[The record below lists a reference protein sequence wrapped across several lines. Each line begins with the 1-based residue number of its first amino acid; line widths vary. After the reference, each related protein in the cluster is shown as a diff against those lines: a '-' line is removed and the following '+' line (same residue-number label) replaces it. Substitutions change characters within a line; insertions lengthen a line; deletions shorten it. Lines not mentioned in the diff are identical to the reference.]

1 MAELDIEK
9 LKSCTAIKQIP
20 ILTLDERWYH
30 LITDKLKT
38 DEICY
43 WEKQVNELL
52 KKQGQVNN
60 DIKEVKKIKN
70 QLIQDVVDNMQDED
84 NDPKR
89 AKVMEKNQRLIQ
101 EAKDKINSLE
111 DEALDIPRDLVNANE
126 RLMIETVKVCYNKIN
141 SNKEDLEVLD
151 KWINATRVKLKKNIL
166 IKQDKEEVNNR
177 MYSAMHDIL
186 GPDVMKELDKVNEVL
201 SSSEQFVEKYQKPLL
216 VTVLIIILVVA
227 GFLSVR
233 HFYFQPRE
241 VKAQAAM
248 YKGEIYFAK
257 DSFEL
262 ALKGN
267 GADFVGFEAIA
278 DDYSST
284 KAGNLAAAYAGICYY
299 NLGKDA
305 EALAYLKKFDGD
317 DAFLSPN
324 IEAMIGNCYAN
335 MDQYDDAIKAFEK
348 AAKKADNEMASPIF
362 LQKAATVAEKMG
374 NYKKALDF
382 YQKIKDE
389 YSQSMIGRDID
400 KYIERAKAHVK

>member
-9 LKSCTAIKQIP
+9 LKSCTAINDIP

-38 DEICY
+38 DEIRY
-43 WEKQVNELL
+43 WEKRLNELL

-126 RLMIETVKVCYNKIN
+126 HLMIETVKVCYNKIN

-186 GPDVMKELDKVNEVL
+186 GPDVMKELDKVNE
-201 SSSEQFVEKYQKPLL
+201 E
-216 VTVLIIILVVA
+216 
-227 GFLSVR
+227 
-233 HFYFQPRE
+233 E
-241 VKAQAAM
+241 V
-248 YKGEIYFAK
+248 
-257 DSFEL
+257 
-262 ALKGN
+262 
-267 GADFVGFEAIA
+267 
-278 DDYSST
+278 
-284 KAGNLAAAYAGICYY
+284 
-299 NLGKDA
+299 
-305 EALAYLKKFDGD
+305 
-317 DAFLSPN
+317 
-324 IEAMIGNCYAN
+324 
-335 MDQYDDAIKAFEK
+335 
-348 AAKKADNEMASPIF
+348 
-362 LQKAATVAEKMG
+362 
-374 NYKKALDF
+374 
-382 YQKIKDE
+382 
-389 YSQSMIGRDID
+389 
-400 KYIERAKAHVK
+400 

>member
-1 MAELDIEK
+1 M
-9 LKSCTAIKQIP
+9 
-20 ILTLDERWYH
+20 
-30 LITDKLKT
+30 
-38 DEICY
+38 
-43 WEKQVNELL
+43 
-52 KKQGQVNN
+52 
-60 DIKEVKKIKN
+60 
-70 QLIQDVVDNMQDED
+70 QLINIGFGNMVSSARVIAIVSPESA
-84 NDPKR
+84 PIKR
-89 AKVMEKNQRLIQ
+89 IIQ

>member
-70 QLIQDVVDNMQDED
+70 QLIQDVVDNMQDDD

-101 EAKDKINSLE
+101 D
-111 DEALDIPRDLVNANE
+111 
-126 RLMIETVKVCYNKIN
+126 KIN

-186 GPDVMKELDKVNEVL
+186 GPDVMKELDKVNE
-201 SSSEQFVEKYQKPLL
+201 E
-216 VTVLIIILVVA
+216 
-227 GFLSVR
+227 
-233 HFYFQPRE
+233 E
-241 VKAQAAM
+241 V
-248 YKGEIYFAK
+248 
-257 DSFEL
+257 
-262 ALKGN
+262 
-267 GADFVGFEAIA
+267 
-278 DDYSST
+278 
-284 KAGNLAAAYAGICYY
+284 
-299 NLGKDA
+299 
-305 EALAYLKKFDGD
+305 
-317 DAFLSPN
+317 
-324 IEAMIGNCYAN
+324 
-335 MDQYDDAIKAFEK
+335 
-348 AAKKADNEMASPIF
+348 
-362 LQKAATVAEKMG
+362 
-374 NYKKALDF
+374 
-382 YQKIKDE
+382 
-389 YSQSMIGRDID
+389 
-400 KYIERAKAHVK
+400 

>member
-70 QLIQDVVDNMQDED
+70 QLTQDVVDNMQDED

-186 GPDVMKELDKVNEVL
+186 GPDVMKELDKVNE
-201 SSSEQFVEKYQKPLL
+201 E
-216 VTVLIIILVVA
+216 
-227 GFLSVR
+227 
-233 HFYFQPRE
+233 E
-241 VKAQAAM
+241 V
-248 YKGEIYFAK
+248 
-257 DSFEL
+257 
-262 ALKGN
+262 
-267 GADFVGFEAIA
+267 
-278 DDYSST
+278 
-284 KAGNLAAAYAGICYY
+284 
-299 NLGKDA
+299 
-305 EALAYLKKFDGD
+305 
-317 DAFLSPN
+317 
-324 IEAMIGNCYAN
+324 
-335 MDQYDDAIKAFEK
+335 
-348 AAKKADNEMASPIF
+348 
-362 LQKAATVAEKMG
+362 
-374 NYKKALDF
+374 
-382 YQKIKDE
+382 
-389 YSQSMIGRDID
+389 
-400 KYIERAKAHVK
+400 